1 MRISDWSSDVCSSD
15 LASRLPESTPG
26 TTVDRQ
32 CGSSQQALHFAA
44 QAVMSGTMDIVLAGG
59 VESMTRVPLSSAI
72 KLAVDNGYD
81 HPDSPRVRARY
92 AGAELNQFAGA
103 ETIAARYEISREMLD
118 RFGFESHRR
127 AVQATASGAF
137 EQELLPIVGVDEAG
151 RPVMHAADE
160 GGRSDVSLAAMA
172 ELKQPREGGQIGRAD

>member
-15 LASRLPESTPG
+15 L
-26 TTVDRQ
+26 
-32 CGSSQQALHFAA
+32 
-44 QAVMSGTMDIVLAGG
+44 
-59 VESMTRVPLSSAI
+59 
-72 KLAVDNGYD
+72 
-81 HPDSPRVRARY
+81 ARY

-137 EQELLPIVGVDEAG
+137 EQELLPIVGVDAAG
-151 RPVMHAADE
+151 RPVMHDADE
-160 GGRSDVSLAAMA
+160 GVRSDVSRSEEHTS
-172 ELKQPREGGQIGRAD
+172 ELPPLMRIPYAVLCPSKHQPP

>member
-1 MRISDWSSDVCSSD
+1 
-15 LASRLPESTPG
+15 
-26 TTVDRQ
+26 
-32 CGSSQQALHFAA
+32 
-44 QAVMSGTMDIVLAGG
+44 
-59 VESMTRVPLSSAI
+59 MTRVPLSSSI

-81 HPDSPRVRARY
+81 DPDSPRVRARY

-137 EQELLPIVGVDEAG
+137 EQELLPIVGVDAAG
-151 RPVMHAADE
+151 RPVMHDAYE
-160 GGRSDVSLAAMA
+160 GLRRDRKSGV
-172 ELKQPREGGQIGRAD
+172 EGKRE

>member
-1 MRISDWSSDVCSSD
+1 
-15 LASRLPESTPG
+15 
-26 TTVDRQ
+26 
-32 CGSSQQALHFAA
+32 
-44 QAVMSGTMDIVLAGG
+44 MSGTMDIVLAGG

-103 ETIAARYEISREMLD
+103 EAIAARYEISREMLD

-127 AVQATASGAF
+127 AVQAATSGAF
-137 EQELLPIVGVDEAG
+137 EQE
-151 RPVMHAADE
+151 
-160 GGRSDVSLAAMA
+160 RSEEHTSELQSLMRISYAVFC
-172 ELKQPREGGQIGRAD
+172 LKKKNTSTHTNSRQ

>member
-1 MRISDWSSDVCSSD
+1 
-15 LASRLPESTPG
+15 
-26 TTVDRQ
+26 
-32 CGSSQQALHFAA
+32 
-44 QAVMSGTMDIVLAGG
+44 
-59 VESMTRVPLSSAI
+59 MTRVPLSSAI

-137 EQELLPIVGVDEAG
+137 EPELQAAVVVVCVSAG
-151 RPVMHAADE
+151 DKGQGE
-160 GGRSDVSLAAMA
+160 QDGGNSERGHCSL
-172 ELKQPREGGQIGRAD
+172 LHFIF

>member
-1 MRISDWSSDVCSSD
+1 
-15 LASRLPESTPG
+15 
-26 TTVDRQ
+26 
-32 CGSSQQALHFAA
+32 
-44 QAVMSGTMDIVLAGG
+44 MSGTMDIVLAGG

-118 RFGFESHRR
+118 RFGRSEEHTSDLQSLMRHSY
-127 AVQATASGAF
+127 AVF
-137 EQELLPIVGVDEAG
+137 CLKKKKHEQT
-151 RPVMHAADE
+151 
-160 GGRSDVSLAAMA
+160 SLNTR
-172 ELKQPREGGQIGRAD
+172 QQ